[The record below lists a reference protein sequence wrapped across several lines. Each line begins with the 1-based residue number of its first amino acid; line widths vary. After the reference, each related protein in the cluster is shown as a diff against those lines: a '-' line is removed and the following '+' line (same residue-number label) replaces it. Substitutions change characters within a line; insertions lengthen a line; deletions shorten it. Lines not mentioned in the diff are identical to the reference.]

1 MGEAKRRKQLDP
13 NFGRPRLFLG
23 TSPITGKHMIYLEA
37 KDQTQGISPHYRK
50 EDALYG
56 LSQCQKCLDS
66 FPNSHWDQPFPIALQ
81 AFINRLNARFNYPD
95 DDEILG
101 VLNPQ
106 TGIVDARRGTT
117 QEAMADVNMDTI
129 KTTGEKLFTATPYWH
144 SGAPTASASPETP
157 PDPDPEEPS

>member
-13 NFGRPRLFLG
+13 NFGKPRLFLSK
-23 TSPITGKHMIYLEA
+23 SPITEKHMIYLEA
-37 KDQTQGISPHYRK
+37 KDQIEGISPHYRK

-81 AFINRLNARFNYPD
+81 AFINRLNAKFNYSD

-106 TGIVDARRGTT
+106 TEIVDASCKTT
-117 QEAMADVNMDTI
+117 QQAMADVNIDTI
-129 KTTGEKLFTATPYWH
+129 RAIGEKLFTATPYWH
-144 SGAPTASASPETP
+144 PDAPTAPASPETP
-157 PDPDPEEPS
+157 PSPDSEEPS